1 MPETPKEAEEQK
13 EAPKPRRKRKV
24 NHVPEAKRTSK
35 TVEHPPTEKPVLVV
49 ETPEP
54 NKYAPK
60 KKVGAPTIGRS
71 PNYVEKVGLGNLIT
85 TTAHGYTD
93 V

>member
-1 MPETPKEAEEQK
+1 VEQEDK
-13 EAPKPRRKRKV
+13 SPRPRRKRKV

-35 TVEHPPTEKPVLVV
+35 EVEHPPTEKPVLVV

-60 KKVGAPTIGRS
+60 KKVGTPTLGRS
-71 PNYVEKVGLGNLIT
+71 PNYVTKVGLGKLT
-85 TTAHGYTD
+85 TVTAHGNTD

>member
-1 MPETPKEAEEQK
+1 MTESQDKPAPKRRRSRK
-13 EAPKPRRKRKV
+13 KPDTVEAP
-24 NHVPEAKRTSK
+24 RTVK
-35 TVEHPPTEKPVLVV
+35 EVEHPPTEKPVLKV

-60 KKVGAPTIGRS
+60 PKVGTPKLGRS
-71 PNYVEKVGLGNLIT
+71 PNYVEKVGLGKLTTIT
-85 TTAHGYTD
+85 VHGNID

>member
-1 MPETPKEAEEQK
+1 ME
-13 EAPKPRRKRKV
+13 EAPKPRRRKR
-24 NHVPEAKRTSK
+24 NHSPEAKRISK
-35 TVEHPPTEKPVLVV
+35 EVEHPPTEKPVLVV

-60 KKVGAPTIGRS
+60 QKVGTPTLGRS
-71 PNYVEKVGLGNLIT
+71 PNYVTKVGLGKLT
-85 TTAHGYTD
+85 TVTVHGNID

>member
-1 MPETPKEAEEQK
+1 ME
-13 EAPKPRRKRKV
+13 
-24 NHVPEAKRTSK
+24 
-35 TVEHPPTEKPVLVV
+35 EKPAVELKV

-60 KKVGAPTIGRS
+60 PKVGTPTLGRH
-71 PNYVEKVGLGNLIT
+71 PNYVTKVGLGKLKAI
-85 TTAHGYTD
+85 TAHGNTD

>member
-1 MPETPKEAEEQK
+1 VE
-13 EAPKPRRKRKV
+13 EAPKPRRRRKV
-24 NHVPEAKRTSK
+24 NHKPEAKRTSK

-49 ETPEP
+49 EEPEP

-60 KKVGAPTIGRS
+60 KKVGTPTLGRS
-71 PNYVEKVGLGNLIT
+71 PNYVTKVGLGNLT
-85 TTAHGYTD
+85 TLTVHGNID